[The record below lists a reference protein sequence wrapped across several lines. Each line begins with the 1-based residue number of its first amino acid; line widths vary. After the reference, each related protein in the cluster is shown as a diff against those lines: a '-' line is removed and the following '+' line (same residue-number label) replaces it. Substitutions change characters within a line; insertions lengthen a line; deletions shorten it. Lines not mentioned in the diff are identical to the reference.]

1 MKNTLL
7 KNISCPFVFF
17 GCTIQYP
24 SSYSCVLMHLI
35 NRLKSTMELAM
46 VANKLR
52 QSLKAVAV
60 LMEAHDTR
68 LSFDQLLSLCAE
80 STPSQ
85 VGKRSVRFYKLFN
98 CCVTLYVLSTV
109 PIGGY
114 LFEYFLW
121 TRSGYALFRVFGK
134 SVRASPGAAIPLDL
148 QQQLMTSLSGK
159 FIGWLLFHVACL
171 GSNGR
176 KQMFYMTF
184 VNHYFGLSRR
194 GIKYLSRYGYATN
207 LTRFDDMRRGC
218 LLSSQHKTR
227 YTPSFIRLWL
237 VEILFIAWF
246 CVDCVGRSLE
256 SFKF

>member
-1 MKNTLL
+1 MQNTHLQ
-7 KNISCPFVFF
+7 NILCSFVFF
-17 GCTIQYP
+17 GPMIQYLNLC
-24 SSYSCVLMHLI
+24 SSVLSHLI
-35 NRLKSTMELAM
+35 YRLKLTMELYM

-60 LMEAHDTR
+60 LMEAHETR
-68 LSFDQLLSLCAE
+68 LSFDQLLSMCAE
-80 STPSQ
+80 STSSQ
-85 VGKRSVRFYKLFN
+85 VGTSSVRFHNLLTVYFLF
-98 CCVTLYVLSTV
+98 TV

-121 TRSGYALFRVFGK
+121 TCSGYSLFRVF
-134 SVRASPGAAIPLDL
+134 SQTVRASPGAAIPLEL
-148 QQQLMTSLSGK
+148 QQQLMASLSGK

-218 LLSSQHKTR
+218 LLRSQHKTR
-227 YTPSFIRLWL
+227 FM
-237 VEILFIAWF
+237 LFF
-246 CVDCVGRSLE
+246 RSLLVV
-256 SFKF
+256 

>member
-1 MKNTLL
+1 
-7 KNISCPFVFF
+7 
-17 GCTIQYP
+17 
-24 SSYSCVLMHLI
+24 
-35 NRLKSTMELAM
+35 
-46 VANKLR
+46 
-52 QSLKAVAV
+52 
-60 LMEAHDTR
+60 
-68 LSFDQLLSLCAE
+68 
-80 STPSQ
+80 
-85 VGKRSVRFYKLFN
+85 
-98 CCVTLYVLSTV
+98 
-109 PIGGY
+109 
-114 LFEYFLW
+114 
-121 TRSGYALFRVFGK
+121 
-134 SVRASPGAAIPLDL
+134 
-148 QQQLMTSLSGK
+148 
-159 FIGWLLFHVACL
+159 L

-237 VEILFIAWF
+237 VEILFIARF